1 VIFNQTKRIAFVLVV
16 IAFAAQR
23 VYSDVNDLAAESLK
37 LYKQVEAINAEKE
50 AAAGKERKRIKEI
63 EKLLRELNPEIIQK
77 YTRQIQQYTAQI
89 EDLKRRIADLEHKI
103 EKVKNADPESRRAE
117 KARLETQI
125 SELRAREREI
135 ARPFNDRIE
144 DLKRT
149 TPEKKAAY
157 QKAME
162 KYCLIPGKQYGE
174 VIGTHVSA
182 TLGDSI
188 ILYRWN
194 SGDRNQVA
202 WAHLR
207 LRDKPVILH
216 PSAKK
221 LDDTYYVTSHS
232 DSSIWL
238 WAGHFQICFVMCK
251 EEWQGKEKIAE
262 AIKHFVDLKGLAKI
276 CATKEVQ

>member
-1 VIFNQTKRIAFVLVV
+1 MFNQTKRIAFVLVV

-63 EKLLRELNPEIIQK
+63 EKLLKELNPEIIQK
-77 YTRQIQQYTAQI
+77 YTKQIQQYTAQI
-89 EDLKRRIADLEHKI
+89 EDLKRRIADMEHKI
-103 EKVKNADPESRRAE
+103 EKIRNTDPEPRRAE
-117 KARLETQI
+117 AVRLETQV
-125 SELRAREREI
+125 SKLRAREREI
-135 ARPFNDRIE
+135 TKPFDDRIE

-149 TPEKKAAY
+149 APKKKAAY
-157 QKAME
+157 KNAME

-174 VIGTHVSA
+174 VIGTHVNA
-182 TLGDSI
+182 IFGGSI
-188 ILYRWN
+188 ISYSWN

-207 LRDKPVILH
+207 LRDKPVIH
-216 PSAKK
+216 PGTKK
-221 LDDTYYVTSHS
+221 LDDTYYVTNHS

-238 WAGHFQICFVMCK
+238 WAGHFKICFVMNK

-276 CATKEVQ
+276 CATKEMQ